1 MLQYVYIVYKA
12 KFYQSALMQI
22 NYYIQ
27 SGVFSTILA
36 KDLLVSNEMF
46 NFAPP
51 KMVFFSGRESSV

>member
-36 KDLLVSNEMF
+36 KR
-46 NFAPP
+46 FAC
-51 KMVFFSGRESSV
+51 F